1 MRESLWRSW
10 GGRKH
15 EIGFGS
21 YSYDKKR
28 ADYAVQ
34 VHGQCPGHTD
44 YPYLVF
50 MLMFLGVQGLAGGA
64 IMGDGLESLVVGY
77 ITWFVLLISY
87 QAVPYTILSEAQQG
101 TLEQLYTAPLSFGA
115 LAAFKLIAEILVDMV
130 LAVLLLLFI
139 IATTGTSLHLDIPSL
154 LPLLL
159 LVIIGGSG
167 LGFLLGGAALLIKR
181 VQPYLQIVQFAI
193 IILVASPVKGVWR
206 WLPVTLPAHWMRQV
220 MVRGQGLS
228 QVPLPDWL
236 AMIGAALISLTL
248 GVVVFRL
255 CELRA
260 RQLGIIGHF

>member
-1 MRESLWRSW
+1 MRLGLALIAMIKKELITRSRYMANAL
-10 GGRKH
+10 GTL
-15 EIGFGS
+15 I
-21 YSYDKKR
+21 
-28 ADYAVQ
+28 
-34 VHGQCPGHTD
+34 TL
-44 YPYLVF
+44 YLVF

-248 GVVVFRL
+248 GVVMFRL
-255 CELRA
+255 CELRT